1 MLDIKLLRN
10 SPKTVASLLEVKGY
24 SFDVEAFSALEEQR
38 KMLQQQTED
47 LQNERNVK
55 SKSIG
60 KAKTSGEDI
69 APLLAEVGDLGERL
83 DHSKAAFSSVQ
94 EAMLDLLM
102 SLPNLPHES
111 VPVGKSEDD
120 NKLLHTWGT
129 PGSLMTI
136 GSRGSGSFRWARF

>member
-24 SFDVEAFSALEEQR
+24 SFDVEAFSALEAQR

-60 KAKTSGEDI
+60 KAK
-69 APLLAEVGDLGERL
+69 ALGKISR
-83 DHSKAAFSSVQ
+83 HC
-94 EAMLDLLM
+94 
-102 SLPNLPHES
+102 LP
-111 VPVGKSEDD
+111 
-120 NKLLHTWGT
+120 
-129 PGSLMTI
+129 
-136 GSRGSGSFRWARF
+136 R